1 MSLKSKYIKYNS
13 RITYEVFELIYNAL
27 IKKGCIECGTPK
39 DYYNNFS
46 KRYPFLVIEPSN
58 HFFTNSINQG
68 YTEISVD
75 DVIGTYYK
83 HYPTPN
89 NKGYIKLEVI
99 DTKGFREF
107 KVGDITWVAITY
119 IHADNTLYHTVHV
132 ENNRFGQN
140 FPMEMFKVIEVVD
153 NFVLPKKWCIK
164 VDRNNSPSIV
174 HKWRNSNW
182 GKSGYISYNKW
193 HNDTKIAD
201 QTEIS
206 LFEFERYVLGKVSF
220 TSPNS
225 TEKWH
230 IKIKDDFESKIY
242 RNFFN
247 LKNPDNSWAFCTNYE
262 YGYNGSKFVSG
273 SPGKLIT
280 FDEFCKTILKETPV
294 RENTQLFF
302 EYVKCINLD
311 FAYTNHPEAVLY
323 GCTNFQK
330 GQLPICGAVYKIV
343 KFLLINDSTPGYIIS
358 YNGLEYIIGE
368 GGLEVSTKDVYDHQ
382 FLKPND
388 ETLMARAKKDY
399 PIGTVYRSAGNGS
412 ERTVLT
418 DSHRFYKRDH
428 IDVDGGP
435 YVYYNGKWAEIVKAV
450 EPKPNTIA
458 IKDLV
463 KGEVYYCSHK
473 GQGKNVIYFTFDKIT
488 KPDPVSNNYWFDTR
502 DELLSGS
509 FNSFGSFSN
518 SDYYDDIRLLTPIEK
533 DRFRYCVLTRK
544 YMSLD
549 DFENLTFRKGDKV
562 MLIQNTC
569 GSSNKI
575 GDVGIISEI
584 YNDSYRVEVEGK
596 HDTCNFSKAK
606 DLELLAAAGYLK
618 SAISNDGIVSNT
630 LSYDSV
636 GGARLGLFR
645 PDRHVVIDPPYQYV
659 NMSKYFPIIKEL
671 ELD

>member
-1 MSLKSKYIKYNS
+1 MTLKSKYLKYNS
-13 RITYEVFELIYNAL
+13 GITYAIFELIFNEL
-27 IKKGCIECGTPK
+27 IKQGCIK
-39 DYYNNFS
+39 FADAKAYYDDFS
-46 KRYPFLVIEPSN
+46 GSYPFLIIKPDLRIYTSN
-58 HFFTNSINQG
+58 KNQS
-68 YTEISVD
+68 YTEISVND
-75 DVIGTYYK
+75 IIGTYYK
-83 HYPTPN
+83 HSPTPN
-89 NKGYIKLEVI
+89 NEGYIKLEVI

-174 HKWRNSNW
+174 YKWRNSNW
-182 GKSGYISYNKW
+182 AKSGYISYDKW

-206 LFEFERYVLGKVSF
+206 LFEFERYVLGKVTITIPTF
-220 TSPNS
+220 P
-225 TEKWH
+225 EEWH
-230 IKIKDDFESKIY
+230 I
-242 RNFFN
+242 R
-247 LKNPDNSWAFCTNYE
+247 
-262 YGYNGSKFVSG
+262 
-273 SPGKLIT
+273 
-280 FDEFCKTILKETPV
+280 
-294 RENTQLFF
+294 
-302 EYVKCINLD
+302 
-311 FAYTNHPEAVLY
+311 
-323 GCTNFQK
+323 
-330 GQLPICGAVYKIV
+330 
-343 KFLLINDSTPGYIIS
+343 
-358 YNGLEYIIGE
+358 EYIIGE
-368 GGLEVSTKDVYDHQ
+368 GGLEESTKDAYDSQ
-382 FLKPND
+382 FLKAD
-388 ETLMARAKKDY
+388 
-399 PIGTVYRSAGNGS
+399 
-412 ERTVLT
+412 
-418 DSHRFYKRDH
+418 
-428 IDVDGGP
+428 
-435 YVYYNGKWAEIVKAV
+435 
-450 EPKPNTIA
+450 KPNTIA

-502 DELLSGS
+502 DEVLAGS
-509 FNSFGSFSN
+509 VNSSGSFSN

-544 YMSLD
+544 YISLD
-549 DFENLTFRKGDKV
+549 DFENLTFKKGDKV
-562 MLIQNTC
+562 KLIQNTYR
-569 GSSNKI
+569 SNNKI
-575 GDVGIISEI
+575 GDVGIITEI

-645 PDRHVVIDPPYQYV
+645 PDRHVFIDPFYEYG

-671 ELD
+671 EFD